1 MIDLSPTCPVCGAA
15 VRDTALHQRF
25 HDALR
30 EMARMIYA
38 PDSTPQ
44 EWDQAVAE
52 AGRAATPDDPF
63 ADKAAQRGG

>member
-1 MIDLSPTCPVCGAA
+1 MTDFLCPTCPVCGVP
-15 VRDTALHQRF
+15 VRDPELHQRF

-44 EWDQAVAE
+44 EWDQAVTE
-52 AGRAATPDDPF
+52 AGRAATDDPF